1 MKTRG
6 GIQRAGVPR
15 SSTDAPIGT
24 GLKDSPSSELPEVKR
39 ESDRVRAPHAEAV
52 RDRVLKGTGLYNFLV
67 GTPSMPGAF
76 SPALREEERA
86 HHSYVEQ
93 RDVGRNT
100 PGGTTSKQLSK
111 PIPD

>member
-15 SSTDAPIGT
+15 SSIDALMGT
-24 GLKDSPSSELPEVKR
+24 GLKDSPSNELPEVKR

-52 RDRVLKGTGLYNFLV
+52 RDRLLKDTGLYNFLV
-67 GTPSMPGAF
+67 GTLSMPGAF
-76 SPALREEERA
+76 SPALREEERV
-86 HHSYVEQ
+86 HHSYIEQ

-111 PIPD
+111 PIPG